1 MRKKKAQ
8 REVLQ
13 GGIRGTRVIRR
24 ISRIRVIRVAKGD
37 KGDNEDKGNREKSV
51 CSSISTPNR
60 TEAELHKK
68 REGTEGKSE
77 KRRHRGRCSKGG

>member
-37 KGDNEDKGNREKSV
+37 KGDKEDKG
-51 CSSISTPNR
+51 
-60 TEAELHKK
+60 
-68 REGTEGKSE
+68 GQGKVILFINIDT
-77 KRRHRGRCSKGG
+77 KQDGGRAP